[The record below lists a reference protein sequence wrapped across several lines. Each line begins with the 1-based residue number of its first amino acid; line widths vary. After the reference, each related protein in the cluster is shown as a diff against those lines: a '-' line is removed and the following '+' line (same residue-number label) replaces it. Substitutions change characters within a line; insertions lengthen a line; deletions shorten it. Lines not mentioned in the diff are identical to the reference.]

1 MSKHTSPGMG
11 GHADPRISDRISRAG
26 TEAHPTDGMDAMTS
40 AQTILARVMTALLTA
55 AAAIAGPAGC
65 VSGDQ
70 RDRFSAP
77 TAIVAPYETSE
88 RDVVWAVLPPRNES
102 GTSLVR
108 ADLIGDELVA
118 AVQQIRG
125 VRCLPLNRSLE
136 VARSLGLEDGPRDSA
151 DATRLAE
158 ALGVDGV
165 IAASIT
171 AYDPY
176 DPPIIGLALA
186 LYARPGAMAEAGS
199 RSAPDA
205 FSLSMAF
212 SDFGRFD
219 GVRFGGEPVTT
230 VSEHL
235 DARDH
240 AVLMTVKS
248 YAEGR
253 SDPKSAMRW
262 RIYMASMEL
271 YTRFAA
277 YHTVGRLIDEEWLRL
292 ARDARP
298 TRTP

>member
-1 MSKHTSPGMG
+1 
-11 GHADPRISDRISRAG
+11 
-26 TEAHPTDGMDAMTS
+26 MTS
-40 AQTILARVMTALLTA
+40 AQTLLTRVLFALLLGA
-55 AAAIAGPAGC
+55 VAIGTLTGC
-65 VSGDQ
+65 QSRT
-70 RDRFSAP
+70 RDRFAAP
-77 TAIVAPYETSE
+77 TAIVAPYDTTE

-102 GTSLVR
+102 GTTVVR
-108 ADLIGDELVA
+108 ADIVGDELVA

-136 VARSLGLEDGPRDSA
+136 VAQSLGLEDGPQNAS
-151 DATRLAE
+151 DAVRLAE

-176 DPPIIGLALA
+176 DPPIMGLALA
-186 LYARPGAMAEAGS
+186 LYAKPGAMVERTS
-199 RSAPDA
+199 RTDLDA
-205 FSLSMAF
+205 FQLSMAF
-212 SDFGRFD
+212 TDFGRFD
-219 GVRFGGEPVTT
+219 GVRFGGDPVTT

-253 SDPKSAMRW
+253 SDPTSALGW
-262 RIYMASMEL
+262 RVYLASMGL

-277 YHTVGRLIDEEWLRL
+277 YHAVGRLIDEEWLRL
-292 ARDARP
+292 ARDAARAQSP
-298 TRTP
+298 

>member
-1 MSKHTSPGMG
+1 M
-11 GHADPRISDRISRAG
+11 
-26 TEAHPTDGMDAMTS
+26 
-40 AQTILARVMTALLTA
+40 LARVLLAALFGATGIGTLT
-55 AAAIAGPAGC
+55 GC
-65 VSGDQ
+65 ETGDK
-70 RDRFSAP
+70 RDRFAAP
-77 TAIVAPYETSE
+77 TAIVAPYDTSE

-102 GTSLVR
+102 GTSVVR
-108 ADLIGDELVA
+108 TDIVGDELVA

-136 VARSLGLEDGPRDSA
+136 VARELGLEDGPRDSG

-186 LYARPGAMAEAGS
+186 LYAKPGAMAETAS
-199 RSAPDA
+199 NTDLDA

-212 SDFGRFD
+212 TDFGRFD
-219 GVRFGGEPVTT
+219 GVRFGGDPVTT

-248 YAEGR
+248 FAEGR
-253 SDPKSAMRW
+253 SDPTSAMRW
-262 RIYMASMEL
+262 RVYTASMEL

-277 YHTVGRLIDEEWLRL
+277 YHSVGRLIDQEWLRL
-292 ARDARP
+292 ARDARIRRNP
-298 TRTP
+298 

>member
-1 MSKHTSPGMG
+1 
-11 GHADPRISDRISRAG
+11 
-26 TEAHPTDGMDAMTS
+26 MTS
-40 AQTILARVMTALLTA
+40 AQTMLTRVLFAILLGASAITTLT
-55 AAAIAGPAGC
+55 GC
-65 VSGDQ
+65 QTGDK
-70 RDRFSAP
+70 RDRFNAP
-77 TAIVAPYETSE
+77 TAIVAPYDTSE

-102 GTSLVR
+102 GTSTVR
-108 ADLIGDELVA
+108 TDIVGDELVA

-136 VARSLGLEDGPRDSA
+136 VARSLGLENGPNDAS

-176 DPPIIGLALA
+176 DPPILGLALA
-186 LYARPGAMAEAGS
+186 LYAKPGAMAETKS
-199 RSAPDA
+199 NTQLDA
-205 FSLSMAF
+205 ISLSMAF
-212 SDFGRFD
+212 TDFGRFD
-219 GVRFGGEPVTT
+219 GVRFGGDPVTT

-240 AVLMTVKS
+240 AVLMTVKN

-253 SDPKSAMRW
+253 SDPTSAMRW
-262 RIYMASMEL
+262 RVYTASMEL

-277 YHTVGRLIDEEWLRL
+277 YHSVGRLIDEEWLRL
-292 ARDARP
+292 ARDAR
-298 TRTP
+298 TRRNP